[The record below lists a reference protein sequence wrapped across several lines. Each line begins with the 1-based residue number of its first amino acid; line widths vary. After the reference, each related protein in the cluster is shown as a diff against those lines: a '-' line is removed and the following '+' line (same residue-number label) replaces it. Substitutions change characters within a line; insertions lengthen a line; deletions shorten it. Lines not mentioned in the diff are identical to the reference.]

1 MRDHGYEPSLAQTEG
16 DGKPK
21 STGPERKNK
30 GRGGSGGPLCFRSA
44 DAYDYLVRRLRHS
57 QRVLSGHL
65 LVVDSFAVGLHEPYQ
80 LVVGFG
86 LYRLPAGTAYR
97 LGHLKPPWD
106 IYAVIIAAAIGSPLA
121 FAWQEM
127 SVRIYL
133 TGPIAIEVD
142 GRVLVGERQLRGRQG
157 RLVFA
162 YLVCER
168 TRPVSREELA
178 TIVWPEETPPSWESA
193 LSALTSRLGGL
204 LSARALKSKEVRF
217 ARGLGHYQIHLP
229 VDVWVD
235 LEAGVSAIDRAESAL
250 RSGAPDR
257 VLGPATVAATIARRP
272 FLSGIDGFW
281 EDSQRRRLERQL
293 VRALDCLA
301 EMRIASGEP
310 DLAVESAI
318 EAVRLDPFRE
328 RSRRLLMQGYESTG
342 NRARAVDAY
351 HALRE
356 RLAEELGTEPAP
368 ETEALY
374 LKLLN
379 Q

>member
-1 MRDHGYEPSLAQTEG
+1 M
-16 DGKPK
+16 
-21 STGPERKNK
+21 
-30 GRGGSGGPLCFRSA
+30 
-44 DAYDYLVRRLRHS
+44 
-57 QRVLSGHL
+57 
-65 LVVDSFAVGLHEPYQ
+65 
-80 LVVGFG
+80 
-86 LYRLPAGTAYR
+86 
-97 LGHLKPPWD
+97 
-106 IYAVIIAAAIGSPLA
+106 YAVIIAAAIGGRLA

-127 SVRIYL
+127 SLRIYL
-133 TGPIAIEVD
+133 TGRIAIEVD
-142 GRVLVGERQLRGRQG
+142 GQVVVDERRLRGRQG

-178 TIVWPEETPPSWESA
+178 TIVWPEETAPSWESA

-204 LSARALKSKEVRF
+204 LSAQPLKSEDVRF

-250 RSGAPDR
+250 RSGATDQ

-281 EDSQRRRLERQL
+281 EDSQRRKLERQL

-310 DLAVESAI
+310 DLAVETAI
-318 EAVRLDPFRE
+318 EAVGLDPFRE
-328 RSRRLLMQGYESTG
+328 RSHRLLMQGYASTG
-342 NRARAVDAY
+342 NRARAVGAY

-374 LKLLN
+374 LKLLS

>member
-1 MRDHGYEPSLAQTEG
+1 M
-16 DGKPK
+16 
-21 STGPERKNK
+21 
-30 GRGGSGGPLCFRSA
+30 
-44 DAYDYLVRRLRHS
+44 
-57 QRVLSGHL
+57 
-65 LVVDSFAVGLHEPYQ
+65 
-80 LVVGFG
+80 
-86 LYRLPAGTAYR
+86 
-97 LGHLKPPWD
+97 
-106 IYAVIIAAAIGSPLA
+106 A

-133 TGPIAIEVD
+133 TGRIAIEVD
-142 GRVLVGERQLRGRQG
+142 GRVVVDERQLRGRQG

-162 YLVCER
+162 YLVFER

-178 TIVWPEETPPSWESA
+178 TIVWPEETAPSWASA
-193 LSALTSRLGGL
+193 LSALASRLGGL
-204 LSARALKSKEVRF
+204 LSAPALKSEDVRF

-250 RSGAPDR
+250 RSGATDQ

-272 FLSGIDGFW
+272 FLSGVDGFW
-281 EDSQRRRLERQL
+281 EDSQRRRLQRQL

-310 DLAVESAI
+310 DLAVETAI
-318 EAVRLDPFRE
+318 EAVGLDPFRE
-328 RSRRLLMQGYESTG
+328 RSHRLLMQSFASTG

-374 LKLLN
+374 LNLL